1 VSVRKGELMK
11 LTVIRY
17 MYEPPALAII
27 PETEYEAAVLSRY
40 WEGAELSK
48 GKATGENNSADGFSY
63 GIKFKEA
70 PCSKP

>member
-1 VSVRKGELMK
+1 MK
-11 LTVIRY
+11 LTVTRY

-27 PETEYEAAVLSRY
+27 PETDYEAAVLSRY
-40 WEGAELSK
+40 WESAQLTK
-48 GKATGENNSADGFSY
+48 GKAQTAEISADGFSY